1 MRKNGS
7 VDACLKCAAISYILQ
22 ILPKFT
28 WFMATICVDVGTS
41 VIKTVAFDDRGTEI
55 ALARQETEV
64 LRPAPGFSEQ
74 DMYSV
79 WDAAASTV
87 RTVVNQLPDPVR
99 LISLT
104 ARGGRLLAAGCRRSP
119 YRPRHPVE

>member
-1 MRKNGS
+1 
-7 VDACLKCAAISYILQ
+7 
-22 ILPKFT
+22 
-28 WFMATICVDVGTS
+28 MATICVDVGTS
-41 VIKTVAFDDRGTEI
+41 VIKAVAFDDHGTEI

-87 RTVVNQLPDPVR
+87 RTVV
-99 LISLT
+99 
-104 ARGGRLLAAGCRRSP
+104 
-119 YRPRHPVE
+119 H